1 MANKKSTEIQ
11 NAAKRS
17 LKSFEEK
24 QNVVDHRIK
33 LRRED
38 NKFALMATAIAFVV
52 ALAAQ
57 YSYFGFGPGLAK
69 DFCVTFT
76 QEAPTPNADGS
87 PVINTIPDAAISEC
101 REWTGVMK
109 INKADLGITLY
120 GEQAPQAVANFVDLI
135 NKGFYNEV
143 SCHRLTTSGIYVL
156 QCGDPKGD
164 GSGGPGYSFGPIE
177 NVPETKDGEQ
187 PTYLKGKLAM
197 ARVGNDGKSM
207 GSQFFI
213 VYEDSVIPS
222 DSAGGYTVFGEVT
235 TGLSGIDDIIKAGVK
250 GGSGDGT
257 PKIKTVVTSINVK

>member
-11 NAAKRS
+11 NAAKKS

-76 QEAPTPNADGS
+76 QDAPTPNEDGS
-87 PVINTIPDAAISEC
+87 PIVNTIPDAGISEC

-135 NKGFYNEV
+135 DKGFYNQV
-143 SCHRLTTSGIYVL
+143 SCHRLTTAGIYVL
-156 QCGDPKGD
+156 QCGDPSGD
-164 GSGGPGYSFGPIE
+164 GTGGPGYSFGPIE
-177 NVPETKDGEQ
+177 NVPEAKQGEQ

-197 ARVGNDGKSM
+197 ARQGDNAKSM

-222 DSAGGYTVFGEVT
+222 DSVGGYTVFGEVT

-250 GGSGDGT
+250 DGSGDGQ
-257 PKIKTVVTSINVK
+257 PKVKTSVTSITVK

>member
-11 NAAKRS
+11 NAAKKS

-33 LRRED
+33 LRRGD
-38 NKFALMATAIAFVV
+38 NKLALLATAGAFVV
-52 ALAAQ
+52 ALIAQ
-57 YSYFGFGPGLAK
+57 YSYFGFGPGVAK

-76 QEAPTPNADGS
+76 QEAPTPNVDGS
-87 PVINTIPDAAISEC
+87 PIVNTIPDAAISEC
-101 REWTGVMK
+101 REWTGVLK

-135 NKGFYNEV
+135 GKGFYNEV
-143 SCHRLTTSGIYVL
+143 SCHRLTTAGIFVL

-164 GSGGPGYSFGPIE
+164 GTGGPGYSFGPIE
-177 NVPETKDGEQ
+177 NVPVAEEGKQ
-187 PTYLKGKLAM
+187 PTYKKGLLAM
-197 ARVGNDGKSM
+197 ARGGDNAKSM

-222 DSAGGYTVFGEVT
+222 DKAGGYTVFGEVT
-235 TGLSGIDDIIKAGVK
+235 SGLDGINDIIAAGVK
-250 GGSGDGT
+250 DGSTDGN
-257 PKIKTVVTSINVK
+257 PKIKTVVTSITVK

>member
-11 NAAKRS
+11 KAAKKS

-33 LRRED
+33 RRRED
-38 NKFALMATAIAFVV
+38 NKFALVATVAAFVV

-76 QEAPTPNADGS
+76 QDAPTPNADGS
-87 PVINTIPDAAISEC
+87 PIVNTIPDAAISEC

-109 INKADLGITLY
+109 INEADLGITLY

-143 SCHRLTTSGIYVL
+143 SCHRLTTEGIYVL
-156 QCGDPKGD
+156 QCGDPNGD

-177 NVPETKDGEQ
+177 NVPAAEPGTQ
-187 PTYLKGKLAM
+187 PTYKKGVLAM
-197 ARVGNDGKSM
+197 AREPENAESM

-213 VYEDSVIPS
+213 VYKDSIIGSDSV
-222 DSAGGYTVFGEVT
+222 GGYTVFGEVT
-235 TGLSGIDDIIKAGVK
+235 TGLSGIDDIIKAGVEDP
-250 GGSGDGT
+250 SGDGP
-257 PKIKTVVTSINVK
+257 PKVKTSVTSITVK

>member
-11 NAAKRS
+11 NAAKKS

-24 QNVVDHRIK
+24 QNVVDHRIT

-87 PVINTIPDAAISEC
+87 PIVNTIPDAAISEC

-120 GEQAPQAVANFVDLI
+120 GKQAPQAVANFVDLI
-135 NKGFYNEV
+135 NKGFYNQV
-143 SCHRLTTSGIYVL
+143 SCHRLTTAGIYVL
-156 QCGDPKGD
+156 QCGDPSGD
-164 GSGGPGYSFGPIE
+164 GTGGPGYAFGPIE
-177 NVPETKDGEQ
+177 NVPEAKQGEQ
-187 PTYLKGKLAM
+187 PTYKKGVLAM
-197 ARVGNDGKSM
+197 ARQGDNAKSM

-213 VYEDSVIPS
+213 VYQDSVIPS

-250 GGSGDGT
+250 DGSGDGQ
-257 PKIKTVVTSINVK
+257 PKVKTLVTSITVK

>member
-1 MANKKSTEIQ
+1 
-11 NAAKRS
+11 
-17 LKSFEEK
+17 
-24 QNVVDHRIK
+24 
-33 LRRED
+33 
-38 NKFALMATAIAFVV
+38 
-52 ALAAQ
+52 
-57 YSYFGFGPGLAK
+57 
-69 DFCVTFT
+69 
-76 QEAPTPNADGS
+76 
-87 PVINTIPDAAISEC
+87 
-101 REWTGVMK
+101 MK

-135 NKGFYNEV
+135 NKGFYNQV
-143 SCHRLTTSGIYVL
+143 SCHRLTTAGIYVL
-156 QCGDPKGD
+156 QCGDPNGD

-177 NVPETKDGEQ
+177 NVPEAKQGEQ

-250 GGSGDGT
+250 DGSGDGQ
-257 PKIKTVVTSINVK
+257 PKVKTSVTSITVK

>member
-11 NAAKRS
+11 NAAKKS

-57 YSYFGFGPGLAK
+57 YSYFGYGPGLAK

-87 PVINTIPDAAISEC
+87 PIVNTIPDAAISEC

-135 NKGFYNEV
+135 NKGFYNQV
-143 SCHRLTTSGIYVL
+143 SCHRLTTAGIYVL
-156 QCGDPKGD
+156 QCGDPSGD
-164 GSGGPGYSFGPIE
+164 GTGGPGYAFGPIE
-177 NVPETKDGEQ
+177 NVPEAKQGEQ
-187 PTYLKGKLAM
+187 PTYKKGVLAM
-197 ARVGNDGKSM
+197 ARQGDNAKSM

-222 DSAGGYTVFGEVT
+222 DSVGGYTVFGEVT

-250 GGSGDGT
+250 DGSGDGQ
-257 PKIKTVVTSINVK
+257 PKVETLVTSITVK

>member
-11 NAAKRS
+11 NAAKKS

-76 QEAPTPNADGS
+76 QDAPTPNADGS
-87 PVINTIPDAAISEC
+87 PIINTIPDAAISEC

-143 SCHRLTTSGIYVL
+143 SCHRLTTAGIFVL
-156 QCGDPKGD
+156 QCGDPNGD

-177 NVPETKDGEQ
+177 NVPETKEGEQ

-197 ARVGNDGKSM
+197 ARVGNDAKSM

-250 GGSGDGT
+250 DGSGDGQ
-257 PKIKTVVTSINVK
+257 PKVKTSVTSITVK